1 MRRSLYY
8 ISLILLLFSC
18 DRYIPYPVLTDE
30 DALLMLECTAGGA
43 DSTMVF
49 VSKKYMIT
57 HEHRP
62 SDTGEEPLNSSLKF
76 VVNGETLDCK
86 KYVTSD
92 KYVVY
97 HQFRAGDRIEVFC
110 SAPGLPDVT
119 AATVIPE
126 APADIIKDFN
136 YVVEGNILKGGL
148 VVNCDQTAGLHLS
161 AALDITKVTHKY
173 YEEVYVS
180 SIVHRY
186 SQPLSI
192 NGNGQCIFDYLL
204 PKEYIGPDDEGK
216 IFRET
221 TDTEIR
227 FKLNVLSEELYFA
240 KLHQQSSTMSPSSY
254 TNVKGGLGYV
264 GAVNAITIG
273 TFTSEAQ

>member
-1 MRRSLYY
+1 MRCSLYY
-8 ISLILLLFSC
+8 ISLLLMLLSC
-18 DRYIPYPVLTDE
+18 DRYIPYPVLADE
-30 DALLMLECTAGGA
+30 DALLKLECTAGEA

-57 HEHRP
+57 YDHRP
-62 SDTGEEPLNSSLKF
+62 SGTGEELLNSSLKF
-76 VVNGETLDCK
+76 VVNGETLECK
-86 KYVTSD
+86 EYKGISD

-110 SAPGLPDVT
+110 SAPGFPDVT
-119 AATVIPE
+119 ASTVIPE
-126 APADIIKDFN
+126 APADIVKDFS
-136 YVVEGNILKGGL
+136 YVVEGNILKGELL
-148 VVNCDQTAGLHLS
+148 VDSDQTAGLHLS
-161 AALDITKVTHKY
+161 AALDITEVSHIY
-173 YEEVYVS
+173 YEEDAYVR
-180 SIVHRY
+180 VHRY
-186 SQPLSI
+186 SQPLSV
-192 NGNGQCIFDYLL
+192 NGDGLCVFDYLL
-204 PKEYIGPDDEGK
+204 PKEYIGPDDEGR

-221 TDTEIR
+221 TDTEII

-240 KLHQQSSTMSPSSY
+240 KLHQQSSTMSPNSY